1 MICCWLL
8 RRAASA
14 AAVWVW
20 ATVTCDQMVR
30 IGTWWWDCEKWIN
43 NKSGFHCVCWASAA
57 ATIQGRRKAT
67 TRQHRLTWICWK
79 HSFTR
84 WSWRSE
90 QTAASCHSCNNG
102 VLNALSFSRIALCA
116 GRSAGVDTP
125 RLEASVSCS
134 VGLYLSLYSLAEG
147 ILHSW
152 KRIHLTECCVF
163 PAQQQCLILISYW
176 KLNTSR
182 RKIMISRCMFNLIS
196 ASLNEINEMVHTTNW
211 VKNVS
216 FVRISYGDDERWE
229 IYGIVGRMEGH
240 LVMCKLCS
248 WCALTRFVPRTREKL
263 SLAFASFYCSNCKD
277 TPSKKEITFRL
288 TCVL

>member
-116 GRSAGVDTP
+116 GRSATTLDLRPQSLVLSGNSQFVFACRRHFAQLKENTFDGVL
-125 RLEASVSCS
+125 RVSC
-134 VGLYLSLYSLAEG
+134 
-147 ILHSW
+147 
-152 KRIHLTECCVF
+152 
-163 PAQQQCLILISYW
+163 PAAMPHINLILKTEHLETENYDIA
-176 KLNTSR
+176 LHVQ
-182 RKIMISRCMFNLIS
+182 FNFGFIKRDKWNGS
-196 ASLNEINEMVHTTNW
+196 H
-211 VKNVS
+211 
-216 FVRISYGDDERWE
+216 
-229 IYGIVGRMEGH
+229 H
-240 LVMCKLCS
+240 
-248 WCALTRFVPRTREKL
+248 KL
-263 SLAFASFYCSNCKD
+263 SEKCFFCSHKLRGWWTVRDIWNWGAD
-277 TPSKKEITFRL
+277 GGPFSDVQI
-288 TCVL
+288 V